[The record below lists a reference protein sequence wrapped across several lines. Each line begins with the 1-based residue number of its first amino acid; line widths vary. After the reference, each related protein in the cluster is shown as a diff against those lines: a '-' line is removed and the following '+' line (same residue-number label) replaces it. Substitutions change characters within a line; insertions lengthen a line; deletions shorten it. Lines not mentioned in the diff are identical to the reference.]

1 MKKYRLFSTI
11 YLVAALLLSACSQDE
26 LAENST
32 ALPEGEYPLQIGSVS
47 LTAEISEQPWTRVS
61 ENPTDGMS
69 SVWADGDRIGVRIG
83 DNEETGIYVVNVDIE
98 GSVVGVT
105 PEKPVYWKDKQPAT
119 ITAWYPLNEELDF
132 THQDQG
138 LTYLLK
144 ATGNGDYQSTPI
156 NLNFTHQLAKVR
168 VKLEGTKAN
177 EVTAVTVRSYPTS
190 THNHGTLDSQDRS
203 LTPQY
208 VPMRRATYGGVE
220 YWEANLRPGTLQAN
234 NSFEVAKEGGT
245 PVRVR
250 LENNVSITAG
260 QVHTINI
267 SVNPVIPES
276 TPEITDATGDI
287 SGTDAYVVRGNNR
300 TTPINITGGSPTIY
314 LDGATVSVGS
324 DNAINITQNATPTIY
339 VVGEN
344 NTIYSSN
351 GAGIYVAQGST
362 VTITGSSRD
371 DQLTVRG
378 GNGSPGIGGY
388 IANNSNI
395 NCGNIKITNVSVI
408 AYGSTDN
415 ILNISS
421 GIGNACERATC
432 GTITIE
438 NATVHAYGVNAA
450 DVVFTPGI
458 GNGYSNTSYPS
469 LPVVNIS
476 NDSEVHVHRG
486 GGNADYIGY
495 PAVSWNGTSANN
507 DINLG
512 GGSCT
517 SSTVYCYTGNGNT
530 VDMIVV
536 YDASGNATQQ

>member
-1 MKKYRLFSTI
+1 MKKYRLFPAI
-11 YLVAALLLSACSQDE
+11 CLVAALLLSACSQDE
-26 LAENST
+26 PTENST
-32 ALPEGEYPLQIGSVS
+32 ALPEGEYPLQIGSVT
-47 LTAEISEQPWTRVS
+47 LTAEVSELPWTRVS
-61 ENPTDGMS
+61 ENPADGMS
-69 SVWADGDRIGVRIG
+69 SVWTHDDKIGVRIG
-83 DNEETGIYVVNVDIE
+83 DDEETGIYVVKLDAE
-98 GSVVGVT
+98 GTVMEVV

-119 ITAWYPLNEELDF
+119 ITAWYPVKEELDF

-138 LTYLLK
+138 LTYLLQ
-144 ATGNGDYQSTPI
+144 ATGDGNYQSTPI

-190 THNHGTLDSQDRS
+190 THSHGALDSQDRS

-287 SGTDAYVVRGNNR
+287 SGTGAYVVRGNNR

-314 LDGATVSVGS
+314 LNGATVSVGS

>member
-32 ALPEGEYPLQIGSVS
+32 ALPEGEYPLQIGSVT
-47 LTAEISEQPWTRVS
+47 LTAEVSELPWTRVS
-61 ENPTDGMS
+61 ENPADGMS

-287 SGTDAYVVRGNNR
+287 SGTGAYVVRGNNR

-371 DQLTVRG
+371 DELTVTG
-378 GNGSPGIGGY
+378 GNGTGIGGY
-388 IANNSNI
+388 ISNYYGVSCGDINISNI
-395 NCGNIKITNVSVI
+395 TVL
-408 AYGSTDN
+408 AYGSKD
-415 ILNISS
+415 
-421 GIGNACERATC
+421 GIGSASPGIGCVGKATC
-432 GTITIE
+432 GIISIS
-438 NATVHAYGVNAA
+438 NATIHAFGASSGNLGIPSIGCGASIMEYAESIPDVIAFNSEIHAHRSNA
-450 DVVFTPGI
+450 GHI
-458 GNGYSNTSYPS
+458 C
-469 LPVVNIS
+469 
-476 NDSEVHVHRG
+476 
-486 GGNADYIGY
+486 DYIGWSENESIPSY
-495 PAVSWNGTSANN
+495 NGAST
-507 DINLG
+507 INPG
-512 GGSCT
+512 AGGSIK
-517 SSTVYCYTGNGNT
+517 SSTVYCYTGET
-530 VDMIVV
+530 LDKTVV
-536 YDASGNATQQ
+536 YDASGNATQ